1 MLNQPKP
8 RIDVMFSSQYPEE
21 AKKDIYNLL
30 EEKFGVDISERV
42 SVRKDTTIWIVLTLL
57 LGSALNVFFKEFMG
71 ESGKLL
77 ARRLFQAR
85 NQVDDTSRPVNVQ
98 LVIVYSEREIIITG
112 KDEEELYQN
121 LLEEKRELERKR
133 SNLKLGQRPRK
144 NLTQRLE
151 QTEKS
156 GAKLS

>member
-42 SVRKDTTIWIVLTLL
+42 NVRKDTTIWIVLTLAL
-57 LGSALNVFFKEFMG
+57 LGSALKVFFKEFMG

-121 LLEEKRELERKR
+121 LLEAKERIREE
-133 SNLKLGQRPRK
+133 
-144 NLTQRLE
+144 TI
-151 QTEKS
+151 KS
-156 GAKLS
+156 

>member
-1 MLNQPKP
+1 
-8 RIDVMFSSQYPEE
+8 MFSSQYPEE